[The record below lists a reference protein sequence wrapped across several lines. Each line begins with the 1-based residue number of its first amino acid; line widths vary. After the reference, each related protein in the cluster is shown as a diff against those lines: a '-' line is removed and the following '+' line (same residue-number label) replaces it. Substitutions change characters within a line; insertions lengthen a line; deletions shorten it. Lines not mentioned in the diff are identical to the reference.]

1 MLAQLLL
8 LATVPWLTNAQLTAV
23 NVGTK
28 GDENVAAGQY
38 KNYIFIVPASNS
50 AGEPI
55 PESLVTIR
63 VSPTRGNPDLFVNR
77 DASYPATI
85 FKHGYKSTAS
95 GTLEREAVAFV
106 AVVGTRVHLSVYG
119 QEYSEF
125 NVQIAAEAF
134 VPETLTSGQGGSY
147 EVVFSSRKYF
157 RVDVPATLSEL
168 AFSFTSDNIV
178 LMNTRPT
185 STLVF
190 EIPEYGA
197 QVAPVYYDETFAE
210 LRNGSAY
217 SKREVTYANTRGLST
232 ASKIYLAGPRIVYLH
247 VSGGLHPLEVG
258 EDTTLPFSLRVDVKA
273 AKVVCVNGTQPLDSG
288 PQSLSFG
295 ELHFYSIHVPKSW
308 PYLHLGM
315 LNLVNKADMLLGYS
329 VDFPLSDSEAFLVL
343 NECGN
348 CIQTHARHKLAARP
362 GNWPETATWKGAP
375 KGSCSDIS
383 TISDT
388 PAFMHVVVR
397 SAATVG
403 RTSEYRMVAWG
414 LDNDCGWRPSCQ
426 ACSNAASMCSWC
438 NTGGTHG
445 FCGAKDIA
453 DISGFPQSTCRNS
466 YCPIADLCSGRSS
479 CGDCTQIY
487 GCGWCANAEHGGVC
501 MSDTGSSSLGPPAG
515 TCDAWLTNPNSDCA
529 AACAVHDIAKRPCAA
544 CALDAGCGYCQ
555 SSVAG
560 GSCSA
565 GTIAGAA
572 TGQCPHAGAK
582 WAFGS
587 VSACTT
593 AGADDVNRNTSSAVS
608 IFIGGAASVG
618 ILNRGNEACAIGA
631 CRSAMF
637 VVEVLE
643 EGPYDLLAT
652 LEITGTSGINN
663 VTNAEI
669 IRAGVRLLARYDR
682 VPQAAEGEHDVRGI
696 EMTLTNDSSVLAAP
710 LGICDSKGTKAYFA
724 VQLVHPPPANL
735 GTLSVLNFKL
745 KLQRRSSTLD
755 IAPLGAITTLAPDWT
770 CCGQRRHVSLKLPPG
785 TEKSLAVKVKTIGTE
800 GLRVMT
806 RKGACPTSKIAD
818 QDSGATGSVVMT
830 LDPPPA
836 TASVVAAAAVQWH
849 VAIMGET
856 RAGAGKVS
864 FAISAVEETSTPPAG
879 PISSSNTTD
888 DYVWMSN
895 YRWYFF
901 GLACAMVA
909 TVIGVAGVMI
919 YRRSRRIM
927 TPSNALA
934 LTSDSLAYDLE
945 MAGKPHV
952 PAVNPL
958 AIHSPSKRKPT
969 GNPLAIMAT
978 SEQTSEAE
986 EQLVTLIMDL
996 QSKIDKLETE
1006 NIALKEENKFRK
1018 VATGAV
1024 KARRVAKAVA
1034 ELVRSGESIS
1044 LITLQGDTLPV
1055 GSMAAA
1061 AAMADEYEETGMSHP
1076 EAPPQQAE
1084 PLTEMF
1090 SENISVA
1097 ATPAVALPSLLLTSA
1112 APVTYAVHQDANTL
1126 FDEPAGAI
1134 AAELKSTK
1142 LDPKAFAEGLDEN
1155 LNVELS
1161 VLSVAP
1167 VTPAPTDSTVSV
1179 LDLPAKMLNANVTKA
1194 AVNDISEIPVFSST
1208 QRIAEEASPALA
1220 LKVGQRGAES
1230 ASPSEAFHSF
1240 FVICPDG
1247 TTLDVKTERQ
1257 VLGRGIGGIRSKKVS
1272 REQAQV
1278 AVNFANGTIE
1288 LEMLGKN
1295 PGATRSKGANVDWL
1309 PLHRGVRRS
1318 LSAGDEFLLLAADA
1332 NMTEGDKDDARTQVF
1347 SLVQVPPGRKW
1358 DWNKPS

>member
-50 AGEPI
+50 TGEPI
-55 PESLVTIR
+55 QESLVTIR

-77 DASYPATI
+77 DASFPATS
-85 FKHGYKSTAS
+85 FKHEYKSTAS
-95 GTLEREAVAFV
+95 GTLEQEAVAFV
-106 AVVGTRVHLSVYG
+106 AGVGTRIHLSVYG

-147 EVVFSSRKYF
+147 AVVFGSRKYF

-168 AFSFTSDNIV
+168 AFSFTSGNIV
-178 LMNTRPT
+178 LVNTRPT

-190 EIPEYGA
+190 EIPEFGA
-197 QVAPVYYDETFAE
+197 QVVPVYFDETFAE
-210 LRNGSAY
+210 LRNASAY
-217 SKREVTYANTRGLST
+217 SKRDVTYANTRGLST
-232 ASKIYLAGPRIVYLH
+232 ASKIYLAGPRTVYLH
-247 VSGGLHPLEVG
+247 VSGGLHPSEVG

-273 AKVVCVNGTQPLDSG
+273 AKTVCVDGTQPLDSL
-288 PQSLSFG
+288 PQSLSVG

-308 PYLHLGM
+308 PYLHLDM
-315 LNLVNKADMLLGYS
+315 LNLVDKADMLLGYN
-329 VDFPLSDSEAFLVL
+329 VDFPLSDSEAFHVL

-348 CIQTHARHKLAARP
+348 CMQTHARHKLAVRP
-362 GNWPETATWKGAP
+362 ENWPETASWKGAP
-375 KGSCSDIS
+375 QGSCGDIS
-383 TISDT
+383 NISDT
-388 PAFMHVVVR
+388 PVFMHVVVR
-397 SAATVG
+397 SAATFG
-403 RTSEYRMVAWG
+403 QTSEYRMVAWG

-426 ACSNAASMCSWC
+426 ACSDAASLCSWC

-479 CGDCTQIY
+479 CGDCTQTD
-487 GCGWCANAEHGGVC
+487 GCGWCAMAEHGGVC
-501 MSDTGSSSLGPPAG
+501 MSDAGSSSLGRPTG
-515 TCDAWLTNPNSDCA
+515 TCDAWLTGQNSDCA
-529 AACAVHDIAKRPCAA
+529 AACAVHDIANRPCAA

-565 GTIAGAA
+565 GTIVRAA
-572 TGQCPHAGAK
+572 TGQCPRAGAT

-587 VSACTT
+587 ESACTI
-593 AGADDVNRNTSSAVS
+593 AGADDVNGDTSSAIS
-608 IFIGGAASVG
+608 ISIGGAASVG
-618 ILNRGNEACAIGA
+618 ILNRDNEACALGA

-637 VVEVLE
+637 AVEVLE
-643 EGPYDLLAT
+643 AGPYDLLAT

-663 VTNAEI
+663 ATNAEI
-669 IRAGVRLLARYDR
+669 IRGGVRLLARYDR
-682 VPQAAEGEHDVRGI
+682 IPQAAEGEHDVRGI
-696 EMTLTNDSSVLAAP
+696 EMPLTNDSSVLAAP

-735 GTLSVLNFKL
+735 GTLSKLNFKF
-745 KLQRRSSTLD
+745 KLERRSSTLD
-755 IAPLGAITTLAPDWT
+755 IAPLGAITTLTPDWT
-770 CCGQRRHVSLKLPPG
+770 CCGQSRHVSLKLPPG
-785 TEKSLAVKVKTIGTE
+785 TETSLAVKVKTIGTE
-800 GLRVMT
+800 GLRVMS
-806 RKGACPTSKIAD
+806 RKGACPTSKITD
-818 QDSGATGSVVMT
+818 HDSGATGSVVMT

-836 TASVVAAAAVQWH
+836 TASVVDAAALRWH
-849 VAIMGET
+849 VAIMGDT
-856 RAGAGKVS
+856 RAGAGKAS
-864 FAISAVEETSTPPAG
+864 FAISAVEETSTPP
-879 PISSSNTTD
+879 TTD
-888 DYVWMSN
+888 DYVWMLT

-901 GLACAMVA
+901 GLACTMVA
-909 TVIGVAGVMI
+909 TVIGVAGMMI
-919 YRRSRRIM
+919 YRRSRRTM

-945 MAGKPHV
+945 MAGKPHI

-958 AIHSPSKRKPT
+958 AIHSPSKRDLT
-969 GNPLAIMAT
+969 GKQLAIVAT
-978 SEQTSEAE
+978 SERTSEAE

-996 QSKIDKLETE
+996 QSKVDRLETE
-1006 NIALKEENKFRK
+1006 NIALQEENKFRK

-1024 KARRVAKAVA
+1024 KARRVAKAVGL
-1034 ELVRSGESIS
+1034 LVSSGESIS
-1044 LITLQGDTLPV
+1044 SVALQGDTLPV
-1055 GSMAAA
+1055 GSMATA
-1061 AAMADEYEETGMSHP
+1061 AAMVDEYEETDLSHP

-1084 PLTEMF
+1084 PLAELF
-1090 SENISVA
+1090 SEHISAA
-1097 ATPAVALPSLLLTSA
+1097 ATPAVAIPSTLSTSA
-1112 APVTYAVHQDANTL
+1112 APVTYVVHQDVNTL

-1134 AAELKSTK
+1134 ALELKPKPTK
-1142 LDPKAFAEGLDEN
+1142 LDPTAFAEGLDEKF
-1155 LNVELS
+1155 NVELG
-1161 VLSVAP
+1161 VPSVAP
-1167 VTPAPTDSTVSV
+1167 VTPAPTDSAVSV
-1179 LDLPAKMLNANVTKA
+1179 LDLPAKRLNVSVTNA
-1194 AVNDISEIPVFSST
+1194 AVNVISETPVVSST
-1208 QRIAEEASPALA
+1208 QRIAEEVSPALT
-1220 LKVGQRGAES
+1220 LKVGQRTTES

-1278 AVNFANGTIE
+1278 VVNFASGTIE

-1318 LSAGDEFLLLAADA
+1318 LSTGDEFLLLAADA

-1347 SLVQVPPGRKW
+1347 SLVHVPPGGKW